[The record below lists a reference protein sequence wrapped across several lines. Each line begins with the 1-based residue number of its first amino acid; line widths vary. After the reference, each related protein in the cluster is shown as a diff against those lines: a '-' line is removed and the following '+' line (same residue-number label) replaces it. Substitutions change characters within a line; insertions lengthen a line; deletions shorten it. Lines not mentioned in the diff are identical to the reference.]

1 MEGFFFLDSMICLE
15 MGSVK
20 RGFIDACN
28 FVVFTMM
35 NWIFKIGYMILYVK
49 LYIVFNC
56 GVKWFLNGIL
66 LE

>member
-28 FVVFTMM
+28 FVVFDDEL
-35 NWIFKIGYMILYVK
+35 NIQDWIFDIVCKIVYCI
-49 LYIVFNC
+49 
-56 GVKWFLNGIL
+56 
-66 LE
+66 